1 MGEELKFKAILDS
14 TVTETVTIRLSEY
27 KALLQKATTLDI
39 IRLSIMDKL
48 RNTTNVF
55 SAVNDDLVMLLT
67 DTLDAYREALAKQEA
82 KE

>member
-14 TVTETVTIRLSEY
+14 TVTEMVTIRLSEY
-27 KALLQKATTLDI
+27 KGLLQKATTVDI
-39 IRLSIMDKL
+39 LRLTIMDRI
-48 RNTTNVF
+48 RNSKSLYHV
-55 SAVNDDLVMLLT
+55 VDEDLVMLLT